1 MNGKTPVGLQR
12 SSFTSAGEIKI
23 VYFIAK
29 AECLQPE
36 EVLEVGENSTC
47 KRVLIDHRGNLL
59 LRPLERTNEP
69 SRLPVKSFSVCE
81 FSLSIISSA
90 LVLPEKAENT
100 SNNVD
105 QRI

>member
-12 SSFTSAGEIKI
+12 SSFTFAGEKKI

-47 KRVLIDHRGNLL
+47 KRVLIDHKGNLL
-59 LRPLERTNEP
+59 LRPLERTNDP
-69 SRLPVKSFSVCE
+69 QRVYLSNRFRLESFLCR
-81 FSLSIISSA
+81 SL
-90 LVLPEKAENT
+90 PGPWC
-100 SNNVD
+100 D
-105 QRI
+105 Q